1 MGNLSIAKTEE
12 MQKRYI
18 YIYEN
23 ANIRE
28 GEKDVD
34 FKNDANTLFMAAKES
49 G

>member
-34 FKNDANTLFMAAKES
+34 FKEKVGEIGEKGN
-49 G
+49 